1 MPAHA
6 IHVALGPRSYDI
18 LLDPDLPTA
27 VNELR
32 QRLGS
37 RLSGQAFVVADDNTA
52 IHADAWA
59 AAWKAAG
66 GTATVYPIPAGEA
79 SKTLA
84 RAAELYGAVAR
95 LPADRGTLV
104 VAVGG
109 GVVGDLAGFVAATY
123 ARGLPWLVVPT
134 SLLAMVDSAIGGKVG
149 VNLPEGKN
157 LVGAFHQPLGVWACV
172 DFLATLPEREYR
184 SGLAEVVKYGVIADV
199 SFFRW
204 LEAHA
209 TAVRSR
215 DRSAIRELVKR
226 SAQIKAAIVAADE
239 REESGLRAQLN
250 YGHTFGHAFE
260 VLGGY
265 QTWLHGEAV
274 AAGMM
279 CAARLAVRLGLC
291 PADLPEEQARLLT
304 AYGLPTTVA
313 LKWSPEQ
320 VRAAM
325 ATDKKQQ
332 GGRLRFV
339 LPRRLGQVE
348 VVEVADVSAI
358 DSALKSD

>member
-1 MPAHA
+1 MHQ
-6 IHVALGPRSYDI
+6 V
-18 LLDPDLPTA
+18 
-27 VNELR
+27 
-32 QRLGS
+32 
-37 RLSGQAFVVADDNTA
+37 
-52 IHADAWA
+52 
-59 AAWKAAG
+59 
-66 GTATVYPIPAGEA
+66 PAGEG

-84 RAAELYGAVAR
+84 RAAEQYAALAR

-157 LVGAFHQPLGVWACV
+157 LVGAFHQPLAVWSCL
-172 DFLATLPEREYR
+172 DFLATLPEREFR
-184 SGLAEVVKYGVIADV
+184 SGLAEVVKYGVIADAD
-199 SFFRW
+199 FFHW
-204 LEAHA
+204 LQEH
-209 TAVRSR
+209 TAAVLAR
-215 DRSAIRELVKR
+215 DRAALVEVVKR
-226 SAQIKAAIVAADE
+226 SAQIKAAFVAADE
-239 REESGLRAQLN
+239 REETGLRAQLN

-291 PADLPEEQARLLT
+291 SAELPEKQARLLT
-304 AYGLPTTVA
+304 AFGLPTAAPTQ
-313 LKWSPEQ
+313 WRTEQ
-320 VRAAM
+320 VLAAM
-325 ATDKKQQ
+325 AADKKRHA
-332 GGRLRFV
+332 GRRRFI

-348 VVEVADVSAI
+348 LVEVTNEAAIAAALASA
-358 DSALKSD
+358 